1 MKLVIFSTYY
11 EEKSPHVPNE
21 NCLLALIGNA
31 GLAYY
36 RFLQRKLRKNK
47 NNDSPIYTCTIYNY
61 IPSF

>member
-11 EEKSPHVPNE
+11 EEKSPQVPDE
-21 NCLLALIGNA
+21 DCLLAFIEKA
-31 GLAYY
+31 RLAYY